1 MNFRCNFWYQRLFQ
15 VVVNTNEMSAELW
28 AGCEAAATEAAQCW
42 PRLMSGQPPLTWPPP
57 ASLETQHWRG
67 QHRGKAPT
75 VSAGYSDI
83 MTWHKLY
90 IHSYIPVPVVNVQTD
105 RMMSDIYWL
114 HKQIVWRC
122 IVIDR
127 KESRDSCPSRPCLK
141 KLGDAFCLWTFTY
154 KWHFINTNSLTSPTL
169 IIINTTHYFWASFLP
184 IF

>member
-1 MNFRCNFWYQRLFQ
+1 MNIRCNFLYQRLFQ

-28 AGCEAAATEAAQCW
+28 AGCEAAATEAAGW
-42 PRLMSGQPPLTWPPP
+42 LAEAVEWPASPHLASPRLWGQ
-57 ASLETQHWRG
+57 E
-67 QHRGKAPT
+67 RGKTPT

-105 RMMSDIYWL
+105 WMMSDIYWL

-141 KLGDAFCLWTFTY
+141 KLGDAFCLWNFTY

-169 IIINTTHYFWASFLP
+169 NINTAYYFWASLLP